1 MTSKDIMSIKSDHPN
16 KALLEKLYQRD
27 SMLRGMYFTKAS
39 SIEFLVR
46 DIISYHFCT
55 PGVDEKRHQFE
66 TILLNTYLLKVSLA
80 ELLEKIISID
90 YADLLKEYPNLFEDI
105 HKINEYSVW
114 LYSASL
120 DTSRSYLDNS
130 ELDDTIRLTY
140 FDKSGVKRQKDV
152 TKEEIEERLADC
164 FNVHFALEDIRSEI
178 RDRVLTN
185 SK

>member
-1 MTSKDIMSIKSDHPN
+1 MTSKDIMSIKREHPN

-55 PGVDEKRHQFE
+55 PGIDEKRHQFA
-66 TILLNTYLLKVSLA
+66 TILLDTYLAKVSLA

-90 YADLLKEYPNLFEDI
+90 YSDLLKEYPSLFEDI
-105 HKINEYSVW
+105 HRINEYSLW

-120 DTSRSYLDNS
+120 DTSRSFLDS
-130 ELDDTIRLTY
+130 ELDDIIRLTY
-140 FDKSGVKRQKDV
+140 FDKSGVKHQKDV
-152 TKEEIEERLADC
+152 TKEEIEERIADC

-185 SK
+185 SN